1 MVKKDVQTHIQVPLL
16 NNSHHNAVL
25 EPKVTRGSLHQIQ
38 SISPSEPLK
47 LWNKKKQQ
55 FAHQSNTANTTQ
67 NQRRIFSWQKGQK
80 CIWTRSGNY
89 KGSWPTRNWLER
101 KSKHLT
107 VAKRGR
113 CIDPID
119 SDVIGNGVRLSGELR
134 WVESYGNCEVKITVT
149 LLLWRHKTIL
159 ITISDKHLNS
169 PAVNI

>member
-67 NQRRIFSWQKGQK
+67 NHKE
-80 CIWTRSGNY
+80 
-89 KGSWPTRNWLER
+89 GS
-101 KSKHLT
+101 S
-107 VAKRGR
+107 VGKRGKSAYEHVQEITR
-113 CIDPID
+113 EVYLQGID
-119 SDVIGNGVRLSGELR
+119 
-134 WVESYGNCEVKITVT
+134 
-149 LLLWRHKTIL
+149 
-159 ITISDKHLNS
+159 
-169 PAVNI
+169 